1 MGQLPTKWKFLNDC
15 RARFSSVSV
24 HLYYCPSV
32 YLEHSTI
39 PKDISYLHS
48 GVIRCHAVPRQSIRH
63 RQMFEH
69 GDSGIGKSLEETV
82 RRIETCGAGADNG
95 HIDWP

>member
-1 MGQLPTKWKFLNDC
+1 MGQLPTKWKFPDDS

-24 HLYYCPSV
+24 HLYYCRSV
-32 YLEHSTI
+32 YLEQSIIHN
-39 PKDISYLHS
+39 DISYLHL
-48 GVIRCHAVPRQSIRH
+48 GVIRRHAIPCQPVRH

-69 GDSGIGKSLEETV
+69 GDAGIGESLEETV
-82 RRIETCGAGADNG
+82 RRIEACGAGADNG